1 MRNPFNSIALSLPL
15 FQLGQLDV
23 VSSHPHQQLAIRA
36 PHACC
41 AGPFAH
47 SAARLNGLARLP
59 LLPIAG
65 GHDCTV
71 RILLRADDR
80 PRPAES

>member
-23 VSSHPHQQLAIRA
+23 VSSHPHQLAIRA
-36 PHACC
+36 PHACY